1 MGETEAAEW
10 IRFAE
15 DDLQAAKY
23 LLGMPERKLEI
34 ICYHCQQCAE
44 KAMKS
49 LYALKDIEIPRTHDF
64 RILASGLQSFW
75 NFSDQNPV
83 LALLQ
88 PFAVIVRYPYEI
100 ELVPGDEDNAI
111 IAADSI
117 LATYK
122 AFLKKHDQ

>member
-83 LALLQ
+83 LASLQ

-100 ELVPGDEDNAI
+100 ELVPGDEEKAI
-111 IAADSI
+111 IAADLI
-117 LATYK
+117 LATYQ